1 MRIERESRK
10 VGTLESR
17 EQMGPLVALLGQR
30 DMPTDGVEDYCVFL
44 GRALA
49 ADGIELQQARV
60 RWTEKGW
67 ISALRQLSRECSA
80 WRGQWVLLQYTALSW
95 SRRGFPFAALVVLA
109 LLRRGGA
116 RVTVVFHEP
125 CRQGG
130 SRWKDRIRGACQD
143 WVIQE
148 LYRFAAKSI
157 FTVPLQ
163 TIDWLPTEQPKAAFI
178 PIGANIPE
186 PVVCRRAPPLPDE
199 QKTVIVFGVTGAP
212 EMAREV
218 ADIAGI
224 MQEASKTLDKLRLVV
239 VGRGSIEAR
248 EQLAEALGTCN
259 VEVVVRGVLPAEEV
273 ACEFACAD
281 VLLFVRGAIT
291 PQRGSAIAG
300 IACGIPIVGYR
311 AERISAPLQEA
322 GVEWSFCQDREAL
335 VRGLVRVLSD
345 PERWMELRQRNLE
358 MQKGYFSWSR
368 IAERYRMVLTE

>member
-1 MRIERESRK
+1 MP
-10 VGTLESR
+10 T
-17 EQMGPLVALLGQR
+17 LVALLGR
-30 DMPTDGVEDYCVFL
+30 PDTPTDGVEDYCVFL
-44 GRALA
+44 GRAFA
-49 ADGIELQQARV
+49 ADAIELQQVRV

-67 ISALRQLSRECSA
+67 IGALWQLSRECPA

-125 CRQGG
+125 CRHGG

-143 WVIQE
+143 WVIQG
-148 LYRFAAKSI
+148 LYRHAAKSI

-163 TIDWLPTEQPKAAFI
+163 TIDWLPKEQPKAVFI

-186 PVVCRRAPPLPDE
+186 PAACRRAPPLPDE

-212 EMAREV
+212 EMEREV

-224 MQEASKTLDKLRLVV
+224 MQEASKTLKKLRLIV
-239 VGRGSIEAR
+239 VGRGSLEAR
-248 EQLAEALGTCN
+248 EQLANALSTCD
-259 VEVVVRGVLPAEEV
+259 VELIVRGVLPAEEV
-273 ACEFACAD
+273 AREFERAD

-291 PQRGSAIAG
+291 LQRGSAIAG

-311 AERISAPLQEA
+311 PERISAPLQEA
-322 GVEWSFCQDREAL
+322 GVEWSFWQDRDGL

-345 PERWMELRQRNLE
+345 PQRWMELRQLNLDI
-358 MQKGYFSWSR
+358 QKSCFSWSR
-368 IAERYRMVLTE
+368 IAERYRMTLIT

>member
-1 MRIERESRK
+1 MPS
-10 VGTLESR
+10 
-17 EQMGPLVALLGQR
+17 LVALLGR
-30 DMPTDGVEDYCVFL
+30 PDTPTDGIEDYCVFL
-44 GRALA
+44 GRAFA
-49 ADGIELQQARV
+49 ADGIELQQVRV

-67 ISALRQLSRECSA
+67 IGAFRQLSRECA
-80 WRGQWVLLQYTALSW
+80 GWRGRWVLLQYTALSW
-95 SRRGFPFAALVVLA
+95 SRRGFPFAALIVLTI
-109 LLRRGGA
+109 LRRAGA

-143 WVIQE
+143 WVVQK

-163 TIDWLPTEQPKAAFI
+163 TIHWLPTERSKAAFI

-186 PVVCRRAPPLPDE
+186 PVACRRAPPLPDE

-212 EMAREV
+212 QMAREV

-224 MQEASKTLDKLRLVV
+224 MQEASKTLRKLRLIV
-239 VGRGSIEAR
+239 VGRGSLEAR
-248 EQLAEALGTCN
+248 EQLANALGTCS
-259 VEVVVRGVLPAEEV
+259 VELIVRGVLPAEEI
-273 ACEFACAD
+273 AREFECAD

-291 PQRGSAIAG
+291 LQRGSAIAG

-322 GVEWSFCQDREAL
+322 GVEWSFWQDRDGL

-345 PERWMELRQRNLE
+345 PQRWMELRQLNLDI
-358 MQKGYFSWSR
+358 QKSCFSWSR
-368 IAERYRMVLTE
+368 IAERYRMILTT